1 MILTSAWDDI
11 WYRQSRDPFNKNL
24 HKGVGIEHVNTYQ
37 KYIFAHLFIQ
47 YLFELIL
54 VLDNILVVEMMHL
67 LKKNHNLVICYRNK
81 VKPSSYECILSQNP
95 RGQCGRNTGAE
106 KVFYPINFLIL
117 KSALKLVTAFFL
129 ISMDSKHPLI
139 NIWQILWA
147 SDTWIHLIPD
157 PVGLNCLKHIQ
168 C

>member
-1 MILTSAWDDI
+1 MIFDTGNQGTHLTKTCTKVLGLNMLILTRNTYSLIYPIFIWAHFSFRQYTSCWDDA
-11 WYRQSRDPFNKNL
+11 SS
-24 HKGVGIEHVNTYQ
+24 
-37 KYIFAHLFIQ
+37 
-47 YLFELIL
+47 
-54 VLDNILVVEMMHL
+54 
-67 LKKNHNLVICYRNK
+67 KKNHNLVICYRNK
-81 VKPSSYECILSQNP
+81 VKPSSYEWILSQNP

-129 ISMDSKHPLI
+129 MSMDSKHPLI